1 MAEFNKVGLLVQDE
15 SGRFLMCRK
24 DHDTSLLILP
34 GGRIEDGETDM
45 ECLNRELAEELGQV
59 TARNVEWVGLYT
71 AIAHND
77 DPNIRKTLEIRLY
90 KGDLEGIPAAC
101 GEIQELFLV
110 RGRRRPRAAHAYFHR
125 PYSSGSSTTGN
136 PVVVNHAH

>member
-15 SGRFLMCRK
+15 TGRFLMCRK
-24 DHDTSLLILP
+24 DRDTSRLILP
-34 GGRIEDGETDM
+34 GGRIEDGETDR
-45 ECLNRELAEELGQV
+45 ECLNRELVEELGQV

-90 KGDLEGIPAAC
+90 KGDLEGIPTAH
-101 GEIQELFLV
+101 GEIQELFWFGQDDDPALLTPIFTDHILPDL
-110 RGRRRPRAAHAYFHR
+110 RRRGIL
-125 PYSSGSSTTGN
+125 SW
-136 PVVVNHAH
+136 

>member
-15 SGRFLMCRK
+15 SGRILMCKK
-24 DHDTSLLILP
+24 DHSTSLLILP

-45 ECLNRELAEELGQV
+45 ECLNRELVEELGQV
-59 TARNVEWVGLYT
+59 TPRNVEWVGGYT

-90 KGDLEGIPAAC
+90 RGELEGIPAAC
-101 GEIQELFLV
+101 GEIQELFWFGEDNDPGLLTPIFTDHILPDLRK
-110 RGRRRPRAAHAYFHR
+110 RGIL
-125 PYSSGSSTTGN
+125 SW
-136 PVVVNHAH
+136 